1 MPTLSICIPTHDG
14 RAQMLDRALGSATA
28 QLTADFRERIHF
40 CVSDNGSRDGTPA
53 VLERHRATL
62 GEALITH
69 RFEENVGFTTNL
81 LKVVDLAQDDF
92 CWLLGSDDTL
102 EPGALATVVKLLDDE
117 PDLTGITVNRINV
130 DDADPP
136 EVLHDDP
143 RVVPANERKRYESAD
158 AVFAD
163 LALLQDYI
171 STQIVRRAAWQR
183 AVAGLGPEG
192 VAAGRTFPHVAILGA
207 MVTEAPRWRW
217 HGEQLVRHRVGV
229 AAVESTFSLELAD
242 YTIKVTEDR
251 SAIWAA
257 MFGVRSPLYRAAI
270 SNARRT
276 QLSSAMI
283 GHYKLQPGHRLA
295 GDLRLLVAMTR
306 HYWRLGE
313 FWTQSLPALL
323 VPHGLVPVTVRARQR
338 LQAAVERR
346 RRGTAA
352 PADERST

>member
-1 MPTLSICIPTHDG
+1 
-14 RAQMLDRALGSATA
+14 MLDRALTSATG
-28 QLTADFRERIHF
+28 QLVAGIRERIRF

-53 VLERHRATL
+53 ILERHRANL

-69 RFEENVGFTTNL
+69 RFEANVGFTANL
-81 LKVVDLAQDDF
+81 LKVVDLAEDDF

-102 EPGALATVVKLLDDE
+102 EPGALATVMTILDEE

-143 RVVPANERKRYESAD
+143 RVVPANEGRRYESAD
-158 AVFAD
+158 AVFAE

-183 AVAGLGPEG
+183 AVARLGREG
-192 VAAGRTFPHVAILGA
+192 IAAGRAFPHIPILGA
-207 MVTEAPRWRW
+207 MVVEAPRWRW

-229 AAVESTFSLELAD
+229 AAVEDTFSLGLAD
-242 YTIKVTEDR
+242 YTIKVTDDR
-251 SAIWAA
+251 CGIWAA

-270 SNARRT
+270 SSARRI
-276 QLSSAMI
+276 QLSPAMV
-283 GHYKLQPGHRLA
+283 GHYKLQPGHTLA

-306 HYWRLGE
+306 HYWRLAE
-313 FWTQSLPALL
+313 FWKQSLPALL
-323 VPHGLVPVTVRARQR
+323 VPHGLVPVAVRARNMLR
-338 LQAAVERR
+338 AAAERR
-346 RRGTAA
+346 RRSGGA
-352 PADERST
+352 PVDESAT